1 MSDELGKKSYP
12 ELLDI
17 SLEVIREHRILL
29 DKILGQTPNE
39 NQEMHK
45 ILEGLNSREIRD
57 ALRTYIKGHDKILG
71 STPDNDLDKR
81 ILLSGFT
88 PMEIRE
94 AVILCRSIT
103 PANIQTLL
111 KALREGFSPM
121 EITQALKN
129 YRRRHPKN

>member
-12 ELLDI
+12 ELLDV
-17 SLEVIREHRILL
+17 SLEIIGEHRIIL
-29 DKILGQTPNE
+29 DKILGQTPDE
-39 NQEMHK
+39 IQEMHK
-45 ILEGLNSREIRD
+45 ILERLTSREIRD

-71 STPDNDLDKR
+71 STPDEDLDRR
-81 ILLSGFT
+81 IILSGFT
-88 PMEIRE
+88 PREIRE

-111 KALREGFSPM
+111 KALREGFVHM

-129 YRRRHPKN
+129 YRKKHPIT